1 MDTLG
6 GMAVRREFFTWLA
19 LAVVTV
25 VSPELIMMPE
35 MDQYLLTGSN
45 LELNCSFRGEGHY
58 DTTTSE
64 GQGESMTSESLVTD
78 GVSTAPSQNS
88 TPVYNIYNVNKISI
102 RRNNTTIMNGK
113 FHPNESDMTL
123 TLDIYNVSLSDSGMY
138 TCHYNNSSA
147 IHGFKQVIVADIPQA
162 PENLTCLSNNRLD
175 MSCWFTVPDPKH
187 PLFTNWT
194 MQYKFARSREY
205 DGTTKWE
212 DMPASQ
218 CSASNLSC
226 SWSSNRE
233 RRTSWTFNKIA
244 AYCFIRVVRHSFVGT
259 VNSTVWQIY
268 VKGIVKPS
276 PVRDLRY
283 MLTDINTTLVLR
295 WIFPKNLSPYLIGEA
310 EYSICLNASEFHN
323 VTCQIYRPDFRLLYL
338 NETNLEENYTFP
350 DVIPHCNYTASV
362 RMRSVNATSDLYWS
376 DPVVLEFISHDSVP
390 TLAPMVTGASYQHN
404 FTTAQTYSLIIYW
417 KNPPQQTWGGEITSY
432 KVVVMAIKASV
443 TRHPRQLGKDMMQK
457 YTETFRGVRS
467 HAKLNTPMNTAEDYR
482 VHVIMINT
490 VGDSPM
496 SDSVNVSSTVE
507 GNRPRASWVSVQPCS
522 DGTIVSWSAG
532 HQNCEDIASVTYYW
546 CNISEAISDNRLSN
560 CLNLDWYTV
569 SADGECN
576 GSMVLNRTSDQSSVR
591 YAVSLT
597 ARSGRNGG
605 MVWDLYRFSSYDKE
619 PDPPVY
625 KVSRKEETV
634 TMEMIIMQVPSV
646 NQGGQPSQYQIVYA
660 PVKSPGDR
668 SCPTDGE
675 TMTVPADLSSNMY
688 RIPGVQSG
696 VQYSVCARGVNH
708 AGIGAY
714 GEPDVIQKLE
724 EQGGSNE
731 LLALGLGLGAA
742 IVLAIVGIVMVRRYC
757 RKCIQMRQE
766 VADMID
772 MNLHVEGLINRNGEG
787 DSGCGTSSE
796 QSLAKDN
803 NGSGCPKGRS
813 SGSMTEYEELNMTS
827 SGESMTN
834 GPYDSVVQNGE
845 NGDQA
850 TNSSTKRLAVQET
863 NEKPVGAVDGFVK
876 KGAEGSYVGHKEI
889 EKLTDQRSV
898 PEDNMKHFR
907 QPADTTDDYVQDE
920 SGSSKYCRATAGS
933 LGRWGNSNFLSDKS
947 SPGSELQ
954 HADPPSFTLENIK
967 LPTLMSLEW
976 PDDDEIDIERL
987 NSFDNSSLRR
997 SVPTDNMDHFRQPVD
1012 ETDDYVQ
1019 DESGSS
1025 EYCRAT
1031 AGSLGRWGNSI
1042 SFIDKFFSR
1051 SESQHTDPP
1060 NFTLENIKLPT
1071 LMSVEWPDDD
1081 EIDNSF
1087 YNSSL
1092 RRSVL
1097 EDNMEHFSQP
1107 EDKTDHYVEDESG
1120 LTEYCRATA
1129 GSSGRSGNSIS
1140 FIDKFSSRSES
1151 QPTDPPNVTLENIN
1165 LATLM
1170 SVEWPDDD
1178 EIDNSFE
1185 YSPLRRSMPTD
1196 NMEHFRQ
1203 PVGETDHYVKYESGS
1218 TEHIQGGTHSI
1229 TSRNT
1234 AKSSGGSVNSYVQAF
1249 VSCSD
1254 EITHL

>member
-1 MDTLG
+1 
-6 GMAVRREFFTWLA
+6 
-19 LAVVTV
+19 
-25 VSPELIMMPE
+25 
-35 MDQYLLTGSN
+35 
-45 LELNCSFRGEGHY
+45 
-58 DTTTSE
+58 
-64 GQGESMTSESLVTD
+64 
-78 GVSTAPSQNS
+78 
-88 TPVYNIYNVNKISI
+88 
-102 RRNNTTIMNGK
+102 
-113 FHPNESDMTL
+113 
-123 TLDIYNVSLSDSGMY
+123 
-138 TCHYNNSSA
+138 
-147 IHGFKQVIVADIPQA
+147 
-162 PENLTCLSNNRLD
+162 
-175 MSCWFTVPDPKH
+175 
-187 PLFTNWT
+187 
-194 MQYKFARSREY
+194 
-205 DGTTKWE
+205 
-212 DMPASQ
+212 
-218 CSASNLSC
+218 
-226 SWSSNRE
+226 
-233 RRTSWTFNKIA
+233 
-244 AYCFIRVVRHSFVGT
+244 
-259 VNSTVWQIY
+259 
-268 VKGIVKPS
+268 
-276 PVRDLRY
+276 
-283 MLTDINTTLVLR
+283 
-295 WIFPKNLSPYLIGEA
+295 
-310 EYSICLNASEFHN
+310 
-323 VTCQIYRPDFRLLYL
+323 IYRPDFRLLNL
-338 NETNLEENYTFP
+338 DETNLEENYTFP

-362 RMRSVNATSDLYWS
+362 L
-376 DPVVLEFISHDSVP
+376 
-390 TLAPMVTGASYQHN
+390 
-404 FTTAQTYSLIIYW
+404 
-417 KNPPQQTWGGEITSY
+417 
-432 KVVVMAIKASV
+432 
-443 TRHPRQLGKDMMQK
+443 
-457 YTETFRGVRS
+457 
-467 HAKLNTPMNTAEDYR
+467 
-482 VHVIMINT
+482 
-490 VGDSPM
+490 
-496 SDSVNVSSTVE
+496 
-507 GNRPRASWVSVQPCS
+507 
-522 DGTIVSWSAG
+522 
-532 HQNCEDIASVTYYW
+532 
-546 CNISEAISDNRLSN
+546 
-560 CLNLDWYTV
+560 

-576 GSMVLNRTSDQSSVR
+576 GSMVLNRTGDQSSVR

-1178 EIDNSFE
+1178 EIDNSFA
-1185 YSPLRRSMPTD
+1185 YSPLSRSMPTD